1 MVEMTDISLWMMFL
15 TELLSN
21 EPERERVIAEIAAE
35 TGMSCEKVESFL
47 YALYEQLAKQFPDH

>member
-1 MVEMTDISLWMMFL
+1 MTEMIDISLWMMFL

-21 EPERERVIAEIAAE
+21 EAERERVIAEVSAE
-35 TGMSCEKVESFL
+35 TGLSHEKVEAIM